1 MKKLLSVTFVVSAL
15 LAAPALSQQTAAP
28 GAAAP
33 PGGGTAG
40 LPAVRHLV
48 YEFGYNTKAAK
59 SGNGTGTT
67 TIDIG
72 GLAADGGMTVTATDE
87 WWNTV
92 RPRQSYTCEV
102 HPNGSVNCAQP
113 PNAIS
118 PIQIAVVP
126 LLGQHYFSALSA
138 SPTASWQQKYNV
150 RATFIPGATTGFA
163 GQVNTWNGSYSLQ
176 GKGHVPKGQ
185 PVILVQSEGAL
196 KQQGGRYI
204 TVNQKA
210 GIVFDPR
217 IKMPVLVDE
226 EFTFV
231 PRLSINRYTV
241 ELKLIRT

>member
-1 MKKLLSVTFVVSAL
+1 
-15 LAAPALSQQTAAP
+15 
-28 GAAAP
+28 
-33 PGGGTAG
+33 
-40 LPAVRHLV
+40 VRHLV

-72 GLAADGGMTVTATDE
+72 GVAADGGMTVTATDE

-102 HPNGSVNCAQP
+102 HPNGGVTCAQP

-118 PIQIAVVP
+118 PIQIAIVP
-126 LLGQHYFSALSA
+126 LLAKHYFSPLSTE
-138 SPTASWQQKYNV
+138 PTASWQQKYNI
-150 RATFIPGATTGFA
+150 RATFLPAAASGFA
-163 GQVNTWNGSYSLQ
+163 GQVYTWNAAYSLQ
-176 GKGHVPKGQ
+176 GKGHVPQGQ
-185 PVILVQSEGAL
+185 PLILIHSDGAM
-196 KQQGGRYI
+196 KQQGGRAL

-210 GIVFDPR
+210 NILFDPR
-217 IKMPVLVDE
+217 IKTPALVDE